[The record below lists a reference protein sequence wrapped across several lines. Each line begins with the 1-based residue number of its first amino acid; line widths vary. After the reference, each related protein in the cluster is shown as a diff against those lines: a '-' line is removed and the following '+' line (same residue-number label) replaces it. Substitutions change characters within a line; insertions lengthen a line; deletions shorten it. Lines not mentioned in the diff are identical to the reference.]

1 MAEPSYA
8 DLVGLANQLSRI
20 AGLLKGPI
28 QLTGSEEPGNL
39 LGAPGASA
47 FNLDTRTWYGPKDP
61 VTGWGEGIPLTQGP
75 SAKAVVIAAGLL
87 PADATDAQFAT
98 WLANSQIA
106 AVQPYVDDAE
116 AARDAAQ
123 AARTGAETAET
134 NAETAAT
141 AAAADADATGAD
153 RAATESARDATLAAK
168 DQAETAQAATAADR
182 DATGADRTA
191 TAADRVATGEDRTAA
206 HASAQSAAEDA
217 AATAADRVATGE
229 DRAAAA
235 ASAQAASDDAA
246 ATAADRVATGQD
258 VTAADGHRQAAQTA
272 QAAAEQARDEAQAI
286 AGGDFQPQ
294 DATLTA
300 LAALDSAPGVLVQTG
315 ADAFAKRPIGAAAA
329 DDLLDRQTGDARYAT
344 PAALSAAINALV
356 DGAPTALD
364 TLKEIADALA
374 ADDDAI
380 AALVL
385 ALDGKQA
392 ASATLTALAALTT
405 TAFGRALLEKTDAA
419 ALKSALAIAIA
430 DVSGLATALAAR
442 VQTVNGVAPDG
453 AGNVVVEAGVSSV
466 AGLTGS
472 VSAGALNAALGLP
485 SEFALIAL
493 TLADLRGDQQG
504 MAAGIADAFD
514 DEDGVSSVFGWSYDA
529 ANDWYRSTAG
539 TVFASETTQTLPA
552 MTSDTAPFPW
562 IASSVNVTRSP
573 YLVFNQAR
581 EGSNANVYSL
591 DASWSL
597 TRRASNGQQYRI
609 WRYRIICY
617 NPSEGPRAWTL
628 EARNNNTG
636 SWVTLDTQS
645 GQTWSSAGQSRD
657 YVIASASRG
666 LYSDYRLTITN
677 GVSIDEIE
685 LHQEVAS
692 SEPSALTSASFA
704 AGSAPTTAMLT
715 VLLRASA
722 GAYVLNTDVKAFVSR
737 DGGTT
742 WTQVTLV
749 AGATAS
755 GFTTCE
761 GTASL
766 TGQPSGTALRYRIDV
781 VRDGT
786 RQIDVTGVALQW
798 RS

>member
-8 DLVGLANQLSRI
+8 DLLGLANQLARV
-20 AGLLKGPI
+20 AGNLKGPI
-28 QLTGSEEPGNL
+28 QLTGSEEPSNL

-47 FNLDTRTWYGPKDP
+47 FNLDTRKWYGPKDP

-300 LAALDSAPGVLVQTG
+300 LAALDASPGVLVQTG

-344 PAALSAAINALV
+344 PAAISAAISALV

-364 TLKEIADALA
+364 TLKEIAAALA

-392 ASATLTALAALTT
+392 ASATLNALAALTT

-430 DVSGLATALAAR
+430 DVSGLETALAAIP
-442 VQTVNGVAPDG
+442 TKG
-453 AGNVVVEAGVSSV
+453 AG
-466 AGLTGS
+466 
-472 VSAGALNAALGLP
+472 
-485 SEFALIAL
+485 
-493 TLADLRGDQQG
+493 ADLRTGADDTKFLT
-504 MAAGIADAFD
+504 AKGIADAFAQHALVRAD
-514 DEDGVSSVFGWSYDA
+514 LSTGVDFSTFFNATVILDGNATLGQPS
-529 ANDWYRSTAG
+529 NTTAG
-539 TVFASETTQTLPA
+539 KSGTIAFAQDATGGRTVAFNSAYKLPSNGV
-552 MTSDTAPFPW
+552 TIDTAPN
-562 IASSVNVTRSP
+562 AVTMVPFQIGAGGAVR
-573 YLVFNQAR
+573 LFA
-581 EGSNANVYSL
+581 
-591 DASWSL
+591 
-597 TRRASNGQQYRI
+597 
-609 WRYRIICY
+609 
-617 NPSEGPRAWTL
+617 PSKW
-628 EARNNNTG
+628 
-636 SWVTLDTQS
+636 
-645 GQTWSSAGQSRD
+645 AG
-657 YVIASASRG
+657 
-666 LYSDYRLTITN
+666 
-677 GVSIDEIE
+677 
-685 LHQEVAS
+685 
-692 SEPSALTSASFA
+692 
-704 AGSAPTTAMLT
+704 
-715 VLLRASA
+715 
-722 GAYVLNTDVKAFVSR
+722 
-737 DGGTT
+737 
-742 WTQVTLV
+742 
-749 AGATAS
+749 
-755 GFTTCE
+755 
-761 GTASL
+761 
-766 TGQPSGTALRYRIDV
+766 
-781 VRDGT
+781 
-786 RQIDVTGVALQW
+786 
-798 RS
+798 

>member
-28 QLTGSEEPGNL
+28 QLTGSEEPSNL

-47 FNLDTRTWYGPKDP
+47 FNLDTRKWYGPKDP

-141 AAAADADATGAD
+141 AAAADADATEAD

-300 LAALDSAPGVLVQTG
+300 LAALDPAPGVLVQTG

-344 PAALSAAINALV
+344 PAAISAAISALV

-380 AALVL
+380 AALTL

-392 ASATLTALAALTT
+392 SSATLTALAALTT
-405 TAFGRALLEKTDAA
+405 TAYGRALLEKADAA
-419 ALKSALAIAIA
+419 AVKTALAIAIA
-430 DVSGLATALAAR
+430 DVSGLATALAAKADL
-442 VQTVNGVAPDG
+442 VGGKVPSAQLPDPPTVPVKASGAELRTATNDDKFLTPKSVADAAALVALTDAATVAVDLAAG
-453 AGNVVVEAGVSSV
+453 TNFVVTLAGNRTLGAPSNAKPGMSGTILIKQD
-466 AGLTGS
+466 ATGS
-472 VSAGALNAALGLP
+472 R
-485 SEFALIAL
+485 
-493 TLADLRGDQQG
+493 TLAYNT
-504 MAAGIADAFD
+504 AWKP
-514 DEDGVSSVFGWSYDA
+514 FG
-529 ANDWYRSTAG
+529 ST
-539 TVFASETTQTLPA
+539 P
-552 MTSDTAPFPW
+552 
-562 IASSVNVTRSP
+562 
-573 YLVFNQAR
+573 
-581 EGSNANVYSL
+581 
-591 DASWSL
+591 SL
-597 TRRASNGQQYRI
+597 TTTANAVDLLTWIVEDSSKVRF
-609 WRYRIICY
+609 
-617 NPSEGPRAWTL
+617 TL
-628 EARNNNTG
+628 AKG
-636 SWVTLDTQS
+636 
-645 GQTWSSAGQSRD
+645 
-657 YVIASASRG
+657 
-666 LYSDYRLTITN
+666 
-677 GVSIDEIE
+677 
-685 LHQEVAS
+685 
-692 SEPSALTSASFA
+692 
-704 AGSAPTTAMLT
+704 GSA
-715 VLLRASA
+715 
-722 GAYVLNTDVKAFVSR
+722 
-737 DGGTT
+737 
-742 WTQVTLV
+742 
-749 AGATAS
+749 
-755 GFTTCE
+755 
-761 GTASL
+761 
-766 TGQPSGTALRYRIDV
+766 
-781 VRDGT
+781 
-786 RQIDVTGVALQW
+786 
-798 RS
+798 